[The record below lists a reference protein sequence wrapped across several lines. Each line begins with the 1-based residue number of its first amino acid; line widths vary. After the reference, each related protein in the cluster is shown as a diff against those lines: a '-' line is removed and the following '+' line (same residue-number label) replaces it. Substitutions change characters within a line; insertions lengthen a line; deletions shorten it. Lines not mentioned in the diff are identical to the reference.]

1 MASCE
6 RLPFRP
12 TVLGIAVRVR
22 WADNPVRRTNENLA
36 GCPLVNAKTAK
47 ALGRTFPQSLLVR
60 ATNVTE

>member
-6 RLPFRP
+6 HLPFCP
-12 TVLGIAVRVR
+12 TVFGIAVRVR
-22 WADNPVRRTNENLA
+22 WADTPARRTDENLA
-36 GCPLVNAKTAK
+36 GCPLVNTKTAK